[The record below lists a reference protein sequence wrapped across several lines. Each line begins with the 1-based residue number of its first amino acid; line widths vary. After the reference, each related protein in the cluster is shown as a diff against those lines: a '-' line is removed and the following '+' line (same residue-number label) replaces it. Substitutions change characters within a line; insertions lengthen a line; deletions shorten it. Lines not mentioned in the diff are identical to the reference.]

1 MNFSLPHPVRSR
13 PELLRSPEAGRAIT
27 RPKNRLLAF
36 LSPSTMVSLQSRLQP
51 VELAQGE
58 VLHEPGRPL
67 PYGYFINSGMIARQT
82 VMANGRAISVSL
94 IGPEGFAGFPGISG
108 IGLGALRLIVQDPTQ
123 AERIAIDDLK
133 RVAASS
139 YQLQSLLLRS
149 LQLQYLDSAQ
159 MAACN
164 SIHEVSHRLSRWIL
178 AVQDRVLLGQAT
190 PEDALPLTHELLSE
204 MLGASR
210 STVSLAAETL
220 KKAGLISYSR
230 GNIHV
235 INRKGLE
242 KSACECYEVNRT
254 LLNEYLSQ
262 H

>member
-1 MNFSLPHPVRSR
+1 VNSSLQHPVPSR
-13 PELLRSPEAGRAIT
+13 PELVRPEAGRTAM
-27 RPKNRLLAF
+27 RPRNRLLGF
-36 LSPSTMVSLQSRLQP
+36 LSPATMVSLQPRLQS

-58 VLHEPGRPL
+58 VLHEPGRPM
-67 PYGYFINSGMIARQT
+67 PYGYFIDSGVIARQT

-94 IGPEGFAGFPGISG
+94 IGPEGFAGFSGISG
-108 IGLGALRLIVQDPTQ
+108 VGLGGLRLIAQVPTQ
-123 AERIAIDDLK
+123 AQRIVIEDLK

-139 YQLQSLLLRS
+139 YQLQTLLLRS

-164 SIHEVSHRLSRWIL
+164 SVHEVPGRLSRWIL
-178 AVQDRVLLGQAT
+178 AVQDRVLLTQAA
-190 PEDALPLTHELLSE
+190 PEEALPLTHELLSE

-220 KKAGLISYSR
+220 KRAGLISYSR

-235 INRKGLE
+235 TNRKGLE
-242 KSACECYEVNRT
+242 KSACECYEVSRS
-254 LLNEYLSQ
+254 LLNEYLTQ
-262 H
+262 R